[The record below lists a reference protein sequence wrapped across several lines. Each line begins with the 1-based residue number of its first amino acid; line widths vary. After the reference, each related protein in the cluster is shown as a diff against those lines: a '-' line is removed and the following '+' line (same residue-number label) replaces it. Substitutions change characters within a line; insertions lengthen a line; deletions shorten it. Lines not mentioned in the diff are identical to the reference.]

1 MHASVSYAL
10 FCNCQQGIRHLGN
23 GREVCPRNVHVNLRV
38 MALRSPPRF
47 SLQSRPQN
55 GWQDLSKH
63 KSPCVDHG
71 RCMFSCEGT
80 LISSAPL
87 ALLFRDQGTEVQIT
101 QPTKALKVSS
111 IGQDAE
117 VTSSNLDQIMLDPPP
132 GLGSDAIMRFNQPQV
147 FNNVFCVG
155 ILELC
160 AHSGSMSF
168 VPYICIYITRAVFT
182 NCSTTALLST
192 PPPSPRATP
201 ANDQLCLTML
211 QIVRGRSATASRPRG
226 I

>member
-117 VTSSNLDQIMLDPPP
+117 VTSSNLDQIMLDPPR
-132 GLGSDAIMRFNQPQV
+132 I
-147 FNNVFCVG
+147 G
-155 ILELC
+155 IRC
-160 AHSGSMSF
+160 HH
-168 VPYICIYITRAVFT
+168 AVST
-182 NCSTTALLST
+182 NRKYSATCSAWASWSSVRTAE
-192 PPPSPRATP
+192 ACHF
-201 ANDQLCLTML
+201 CLT
-211 QIVRGRSATASRPRG
+211 SAS